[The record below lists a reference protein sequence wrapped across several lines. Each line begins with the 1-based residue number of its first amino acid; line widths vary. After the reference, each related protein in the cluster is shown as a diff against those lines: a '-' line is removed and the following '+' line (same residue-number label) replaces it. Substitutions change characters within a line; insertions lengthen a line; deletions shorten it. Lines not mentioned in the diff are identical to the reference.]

1 MKLSVFLTI
10 VAVVAFI
17 FGILFILIPG
27 ALLSLYGISLS
38 AGGQVVAR
46 LFGAALLGYSV
57 LTWSA
62 RKAEDSEA
70 RKAIIFALFVGE
82 TLGFVVALIAQ
93 LSGAVNALGWST
105 VVIYFLLALGFC
117 YFQFRKQSPA

>member
-10 VAVVAFI
+10 VAIVAFV

-38 AGGQVVAR
+38 AGGQLVAR
-46 LFGAALLGYSV
+46 LFGAALLGYSI
-57 LTWSA
+57 LNWA
-62 RKAEDSEA
+62 AKNAEDSQA
-70 RKAIIFALFVGE
+70 RKAIILAQFIGN
-82 TLGFVVALIAQ
+82 TLGFIVALIAQ
-93 LSGAVNALGWST
+93 LAGVVNALGWST

-117 YFQFRKQSPA
+117 YFQFRKRSAA

>member
-57 LTWSA
+57 LTWCA

-70 RKAIIFALFVGE
+70 RKAFEIVKTDFGVKMCLAWVKALYE
-82 TLGFVVALIAQ
+82 YDWKDMRTL
-93 LSGAVNALGWST
+93 S
-105 VVIYFLLALGFC
+105 
-117 YFQFRKQSPA
+117 KQSIEL

>member
-17 FGILFILIPG
+17 FGILCILIPG

-93 LSGAVNALGWST
+93 LAGAVNALGWST

-117 YFQFRKQSPA
+117 YFQFRKRSAA